1 MTVTVPAL
9 TLTRLLNGWQEAG
22 DGAIHQRLAVILG
35 SLLLDGRLPVHA
47 RLPSERDLATQ
58 LRVSRATVAGAY
70 SRLRDEGMLV
80 SRPGAGNWTM
90 LPDRGNR
97 GTAPLEPGIRPDPGL
112 LDLAIAA
119 APPQVETVMLA
130 FASAIASLGDVL
142 DDDRALN
149 AHGYHPAGIPRL
161 REAVAARYT
170 RRGAPTTPDQI
181 FVTVGAQGAIHSVS
195 RLLATSG
202 DTIVVEQPSYPN
214 AIDAL
219 RRTGARLV
227 PVPVTDQGWDIEQLT
242 GTLARSAPVLAYLI
256 PDFHNPAGGVLSA
269 ADRHALVTAAA
280 ASSTTLLIDETHA
293 ELNLDGVVMPPPVAA
308 FDKKNRVISVGSLS
322 KVFWGGL
329 RVGWIRAAPDLVRR
343 MALDRSSIDLAGPV
357 VEQLAAAYLLSHIGE
372 LLPPRLADL
381 AVRRD
386 ALVAALE
393 KWLPHWSFA
402 RPAGG
407 QSVWALLDQPVSTAL
422 ADAAERYAVRLVP
435 GPRFGLDGAL
445 ERFLRLPFSLPPD
458 DLEQAVA
465 RLAEAERDVLG
476 QARAAGPRA
485 AGYGAGRR

>member
-22 DGAIHQRLAVILG
+22 DGAIHQRLAVILA

-70 SRLRDEGMLV
+70 SRLRDEGLLV
-80 SRPGAGNWTM
+80 SRPGAGNWTT
-90 LPDRGNR
+90 LPARGNR
-97 GTAPLEPGIRPDPGL
+97 GIAPLAPGILPEPGL
-112 LDLAIAA
+112 LDLAIAV
-119 APPQVETVMLA
+119 APPPMETVTQA
-130 FASAIASLGDVL
+130 FASAVASLGDVL
-142 DDDRALN
+142 ADDRALN
-149 AHGYHPAGIPRL
+149 AHGYHPAGIPQL

-170 RRGAPTTPDQI
+170 QRGAPTTPGQI
-181 FVTVGAQGAIHSVS
+181 FVTVGAQGAIHLLS
-195 RLLATSG
+195 RLLATRS

-214 AIDAL
+214 AVDAL

-227 PVPVTDQGWDIEQLT
+227 PVPVTTQGWDIEQLT
-242 GTLARSAPVLAYLI
+242 GTLARTSPALAYLM
-256 PDFHNPAGGVLSA
+256 PDFHNPAGAVLSA
-269 ADRHALVTAAA
+269 TDRHALVSAAA
-280 ASSTTLLIDETHA
+280 ESSVTLLIDETHA
-293 ELNLDGVVMPPPVAA
+293 ELDLDGVVMPPPVAA
-308 FDKKNRVISVGSLS
+308 FDKRSRVISVGSLS

-357 VEQLAAAYLLSHIGE
+357 VEQMAAAYLLDHLAE

-381 AVRRD
+381 ASRRD
-386 ALVAALE
+386 ALVTAME
-393 KWLPHWSFA
+393 KWLPHWSFT

-407 QSVWALLDQPVSTAL
+407 QSVWARLPQPISTAL

-435 GPRFGLDGAL
+435 GPRFGLDGTL
-445 ERFLRLPFSLPPD
+445 ERFLRVPFSLQPA

-465 RLAEAERDVLG
+465 RLADAEQEVISG
-476 QARAAGPRA
+476 
-485 AGYGAGRR
+485 GAGRLRAARAV